1 MNAENHVQIFQETEQ
16 NHLLEHHNS
25 RYWSDHLS
33 NSRYSRKK
41 QQQNQQKGITTAT
54 IAKLQNY
61 SKTTAKQLFIVITK
75 QQQIKKTIAK
85 LREVINI
92 HENLQKLIPK
102 RGGVKGS
109 LGFLK
114 AEQWQNRR
122 RQQEN
127 KSKTAADFGFLSN
140 SRKTFRNVTKEMVQN
155 QKVSFIGLLYF
166 VLGMPKKNA
175 KKL

>member
-1 MNAENHVQIFQETEQ
+1 M
-16 NHLLEHHNS
+16 
-25 RYWSDHLS
+25 
-33 NSRYSRKK
+33 
-41 QQQNQQKGITTAT
+41 
-54 IAKLQNY
+54 
-61 SKTTAKQLFIVITK
+61 K

-140 SRKTFRNVTKEMVQN
+140 SRKTFRKRHKGDGAILESFFYW
-155 QKVSFIGLLYF
+155 SFIF
-166 VLGMPKKNA
+166 CVRDA
-175 KKL
+175 KEKC